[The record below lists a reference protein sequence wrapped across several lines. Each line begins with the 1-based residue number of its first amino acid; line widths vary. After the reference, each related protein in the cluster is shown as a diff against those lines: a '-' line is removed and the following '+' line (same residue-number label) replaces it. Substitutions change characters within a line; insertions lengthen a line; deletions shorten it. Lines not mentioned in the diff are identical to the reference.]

1 MYFLNM
7 VRETKKKMKKKI
19 LPSEKNFHDIILL
32 QMPSMV
38 QVILYGKYL
47 FVAFHGDGSNE
58 LLYEIKGLV
67 KESHSMGKHIYP

>member
-1 MYFLNM
+1 
-7 VRETKKKMKKKI
+7 
-19 LPSEKNFHDIILL
+19 
-32 QMPSMV
+32 MPSMV

-67 KESHSMGKHIYP
+67 KESHSMGKHIYPRLSLTDV